1 MFDIMIESRWSM
13 YKKILII
20 VVSILLILTGCTRVS
35 NDLDNLVNEI
45 MKESISSVN
54 TVSTGYELYI
64 PIGVKQVSDS
74 QYNQRFKIKD
84 RYVYLYVDTIS
95 YYYKNTLNY
104 KTNGDYNYYYKE
116 ISLDNKLGYI
126 GINKL
131 EDESFF
137 CEVVYNYSK
146 SEFYATS
153 EDLSLILADVLIMQN
168 SIKFNDELIKIELE
182 NSTSDGREVK
192 YELDKP
198 KDSESTFSKYLQEY
212 VAEDD
217 TEVELPDDN

>member
-1 MFDIMIESRWSM
+1 MIESRWSM
-13 YKKILII
+13 YKKTLIVII
-20 VVSILLILTGCTRVS
+20 VMVFVLTGCTRIT
-35 NDLDNLVNEI
+35 DNLDDTVNEI
-45 MKESISSVN
+45 MKDEIHNVN

-64 PIGVKQVSDS
+64 PIGVNQVNDS
-74 QYNQRFKIKD
+74 QYNQKFKIKD

-104 KTNGDYNYYYKE
+104 KSDSDYDYYYKE
-116 ISLDNKLGYI
+116 IQLNDKNGYI

-131 EDESFF
+131 DDGTFF
-137 CEVVYNYSK
+137 GEVVYNYSK
-146 SEFYATS
+146 SEFYADD
-153 EDLSLILADVLIMQN
+153 ENLSFILANVLIMQN
-168 SIKFNDELIKIELE
+168 SIKYNDELIKVELE

-198 KDSESTFSKYLQEY
+198 VDSESTFSKYLQEY

-217 TEVELPDDN
+217 TKVELPDDN